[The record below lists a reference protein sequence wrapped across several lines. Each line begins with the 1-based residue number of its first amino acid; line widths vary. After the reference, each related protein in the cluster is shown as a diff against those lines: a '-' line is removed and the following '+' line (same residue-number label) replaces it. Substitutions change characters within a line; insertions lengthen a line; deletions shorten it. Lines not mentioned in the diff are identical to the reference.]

1 MKGNLREITFFTKFY
16 VLRNIKV
23 YILAASFNANLKCGI
38 KPQFVQ
44 TFNELIM
51 ERSEIQTRVK
61 EVVGRVL
68 ETDSAEIA
76 DDANFVFDLGA
87 DSMQSL
93 ELVAGFEEEF
103 SVELDEDKALEVQGL
118 QDAVNFIATYL

>member
-1 MKGNLREITFFTKFY
+1 
-16 VLRNIKV
+16 
-23 YILAASFNANLKCGI
+23 
-38 KPQFVQ
+38 
-44 TFNELIM
+44 M

-103 SVELDEDKALEVQGL
+103 EVELDEDKALEVQNL
-118 QDAVNFIATYL
+118 NDAVEFIAESL